1 MFRGGLGL
9 ALFAPLRRNNDED
22 ANEEL
27 YSLVTVAEIPVGL
40 RGLGTKII
48 EDED

>member
-1 MFRGGLGL
+1 MFQGGLGL
-9 ALFAPLRRNNDED
+9 ALFASLRRNNDED

-27 YSLVTVAEIPVGL
+27 YSFVTVAEVPVGP
-40 RGLGTKII
+40 RGLSTKII